1 MSTRTVT
8 TQAELDAAV
17 QALLA
22 DRQPRSLTLIGGPL
36 LFLIG
41 VILFKRTIHGWLQ
54 LSHLVGIALLLGSL
68 AILLAFSVIATTMTL
83 SYDDR
88 KGQPDTTASNEGYQ
102 LLDRHF
108 RKDIVIAE
116 FLVVESPTD
125 MRTGKGLADLDEMAS
140 RIAQIPGVTKVSGV
154 TRPAGARLEQAQ
166 LGWQNGQIG
175 DKMVGR
181 RGDGVIGMVAQWSSR

>member
-1 MSTRTVT
+1 
-8 TQAELDAAV
+8 
-17 QALLA
+17 
-22 DRQPRSLTLIGGPL
+22 
-36 LFLIG
+36 
-41 VILFKRTIHGWLQ
+41 
-54 LSHLVGIALLLGSL
+54 
-68 AILLAFSVIATTMTL
+68 
-83 SYDDR
+83 
-88 KGQPDTTASNEGYQ
+88 
-102 LLDRHF
+102 
-108 RKDIVIAE
+108 
-116 FLVVESPTD
+116 